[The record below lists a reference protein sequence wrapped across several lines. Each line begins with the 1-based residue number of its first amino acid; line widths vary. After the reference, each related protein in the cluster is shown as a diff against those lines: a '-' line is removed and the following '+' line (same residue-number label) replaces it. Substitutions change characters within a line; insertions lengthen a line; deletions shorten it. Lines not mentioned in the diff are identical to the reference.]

1 MPTDTSGRIAL
12 VTGGS
17 RGLGRS
23 TVNNLAKRGV
33 NSIVTYHSA
42 VDEAREA
49 VAEAE
54 ALGAR
59 SVSLKLDIGEASSF
73 DAFVDDV
80 KNALGDLGAGK
91 IDYLVNNA
99 GISNHTAFE
108 KVTEDEL
115 DQLYAINFK
124 GAFFLT
130 QKLLPLINDGGQIVN
145 ISSGVTRFVNP
156 DSIAYAVFKGALE
169 VMTRYLAHDLG
180 PRNISVN
187 TVAPGAVQ
195 TDFSGGVVRDNP
207 EVNKLVAGMTALGRP
222 GLPDDVGQMV
232 ASLLSDAN
240 HWVNA
245 QRIEVS
251 GGMRL

>member
-1 MPTDTSGRIAL
+1 MTQFTKLAL

-23 TVNNLAKRGV
+23 TVLNLAQRGV
-33 NSIVTYHSA
+33 NSIFTYNSA
-42 VDEAREA
+42 EEDAKA
-49 VAEAE
+49 VAALAE
-54 ALGAR
+54 AAGAK
-59 SVSLKLDIGEASSF
+59 VIALKLDTGDSTSF
-73 DAFVDDV
+73 DSFVEEV
-80 KNALGDLGAGK
+80 KNALTEIGTDK

-99 GISNHTAFE
+99 GISNHTAYLN
-108 KVTEDEL
+108 VTEEEL
-115 DQLYAINFK
+115 DQLYSVNFK
-124 GAFFLT
+124 GVFFLT
-130 QKLLPLINDGGQIVN
+130 QRFVPLLTDGGRVVN

-156 DSIAYAVFKGALE
+156 DSVAYAVFKGAVE
-169 VMTRYLAHDLG
+169 VFTRYLAHDLG
-180 PRNISVN
+180 KRNITVN
-187 TVAPGAVQ
+187 TVAPGAIQ

-207 EVNKLVAGMTALGRP
+207 AVNKIVSDMTALGRP
-222 GLPDDVGQMV
+222 GLPEDVGQMI